1 MTWLAERA
9 NPRSLFR
16 THWDHESGRIGRSR
30 DSVLD
35 CGSPLPLSVGT
46 GTCQS
51 ARGLTQ
57 SKTWR
62 TLGRFMESLHDF
74 RNAHGADEPLDTK
87 LCCRCDKVLHAVN
100 HRFMESNPVRRPL
113 FCLAAAMV
121 LTAATVGGAESA
133 PKWQARQAPLM
144 TRWAARVDPTHPL
157 PEYPRPQM
165 VRTQWLNLNG
175 LWDYAIRPVTAGK
188 PAAFDGKILVPFP
201 IESAL
206 SGVMKQMEEKST
218 LWYRR
223 TIIIPREW
231 KDRRVRLHCG
241 AVDWQCRVFV
251 NDRPIGQHRGG
262 YDRFSFDLTEGL
274 QWEGENTLTVAVNDF
289 TEGDQPRGKQTRA
302 PEGIFYSSSS
312 GIWQTLWLE
321 PVAPVCIDDLK
332 MTPDLDAKGLR
343 LRVASS
349 SLADSLR
356 VEAVAFAAG
365 VEVSRISGQPNAE
378 LFLPIARPKRWSPDD
393 PFLYDLQVR
402 LMEGERVLDQV
413 TSYFGLRKVAIL
425 PDEQGTIRIALNDQ
439 FLFQIGVL
447 DQGFWPDGIYTA
459 PTDEALQSD
468 LAFLKQAGFNL
479 VRKHIKVEPERW
491 YYWCDRMGLL
501 VWQDMPS
508 GNNATAEGR
517 RAFETELLQMVRNL
531 HNHPSI
537 ILWVLFNEG
546 WGQYDTERLTDWLK
560 KLDPSR
566 LVDNASGWTDTRAGD
581 IVDAHSYPGPEAP
594 ESDSR
599 RAAVL
604 GEFGGLGL
612 PIEGHSWSSNRW
624 GYKLV
629 ADTQTLATAY
639 SRLLE
644 RVWTLHDRRGL
655 SAAVYTQITDVET
668 ECNGLLTYDRSVA
681 KLNPS
686 VAAAANHTDRRIP
699 LSRVIIA
706 DALQAP
712 VPWKYTLDAPG
723 PNWFQPGFD
732 TSGWRNGASGFGTPP
747 TPGTRVT
754 TLWNTANIWLRRE
767 FVLSQEDLRGLKLE
781 VHHDEDADIYLNGVL
796 AANLPGFTSAYE
808 EFDILPA
815 AAATLKPGTN
825 TLAVHCHQ
833 TAGGQYIDVG
843 LVAPPEAK
851 PARRPENSSP

>member
-1 MTWLAERA
+1 
-9 NPRSLFR
+9 
-16 THWDHESGRIGRSR
+16 
-30 DSVLD
+30 
-35 CGSPLPLSVGT
+35 
-46 GTCQS
+46 
-51 ARGLTQ
+51 
-57 SKTWR
+57 
-62 TLGRFMESLHDF
+62 
-74 RNAHGADEPLDTK
+74 
-87 LCCRCDKVLHAVN
+87 
-100 HRFMESNPVRRPL
+100 
-113 FCLAAAMV
+113 
-121 LTAATVGGAESA
+121 
-133 PKWQARQAPLM
+133 
-144 TRWAARVDPTHPL
+144 
-157 PEYPRPQM
+157 
-165 VRTQWLNLNG
+165 
-175 LWDYAIRPVTAGK
+175 
-188 PAAFDGKILVPFP
+188 
-201 IESAL
+201 
-206 SGVMKQMEEKST
+206 
-218 LWYRR
+218 
-223 TIIIPREW
+223 
-231 KDRRVRLHCG
+231 
-241 AVDWQCRVFV
+241 
-251 NDRPIGQHRGG
+251 
-262 YDRFSFDLTEGL
+262 
-274 QWEGENTLTVAVNDF
+274 
-289 TEGDQPRGKQTRA
+289 
-302 PEGIFYSSSS
+302 
-312 GIWQTLWLE
+312 
-321 PVAPVCIDDLK
+321 
-332 MTPDLDAKGLR
+332 
-343 LRVASS
+343 
-349 SLADSLR
+349 
-356 VEAVAFAAG
+356 

-378 LFLPIARPKRWSPDD
+378 LFLPIARPKRWSPDE

-425 PDEQGTIRIALNDQ
+425 PDEQGTLRIALNDQ

-459 PTDEALQSD
+459 PTDEALQGD

-517 RAFETELLQMVRNL
+517 RAFETELLQMVRSL

-566 LVDNASGWTDTRAGD
+566 LGDNASGWTDTRVGD

-668 ECNGLLTYDRSVA
+668 ECNGLLTYDREVA

-686 VAAAANHTDRRIP
+686 IAAAANHTDRRIP

-712 VPWKYTLDAPG
+712 VPWKYMLDAPG

-747 TPGTRVT
+747 TPGTRVAT
-754 TLWNTANIWLRRE
+754 VWDTSDIWLRRE
-767 FVLSQEDLRGLKLE
+767 FMLAKEELRGVKLE
-781 VHHDEDADIYLNGVL
+781 VHHDEDAEVYINGVL
-796 AANLPGFTSAYE
+796 AANLTGFTSAYE

-815 AAATLKPGTN
+815 ATSTLKPGTN

-843 LVAPPEAK
+843 LVAPQEAK
-851 PARRPENSSP
+851 PARRPEDSSP